1 MINTADERHAG
12 MMPRPMS
19 RHERLIGTLLNND
32 LVDIKACEHRAIYR
46 HVEHLQQRGYGRCHA
61 MTLAAVKFSCSY
73 QKVRNIIYDMRH
85 SKSSNLNNMN
95 STIKIKND
103 VDCTTIDIEGTIGL
117 SEEWQFDNPE
127 SRVATYER
135 FRERV
140 SQIADIRNAD
150 IIVNIR
156 STGGD
161 VNDAILIYEALRATG
176 AHITTRCYG
185 YTASAATIVAQ
196 AASEGCREVA
206 PSTLYLI
213 HNSLC
218 STEGN
223 AEELQA
229 EVEMLR
235 ETDSRLAEIYATR
248 SGRSVEEIAALMAEN
263 GGRGRWLSP
272 SEALAEGLVDRVISG
287 AGVEQSPTLVERTRE
302 GVKALLRAIGIEGV
316 DETPSPEADI
326 NYIPREHDNDA
337 LPKAS
342 ATASMVALD
351 EGQRGAEPTKL
362 KSVEDPSPVAA
373 PVNVRDR
380 AYAEDARSIR
390 YR

>member
-1 MINTADERHAG
+1 MTKSYALG
-12 MMPRPMS
+12 TPSPRPLG
-19 RHERLIGTLLNND
+19 RYERLIGELLKND
-32 LVDIKACEHRAIYR
+32 LLDLRACERHAILHHFNLLLR
-46 HVEHLQQRGYGRCHA
+46 RGYGRCHA
-61 MTLAAVKFSCSY
+61 MALTSGLFNCSY
-73 QKVRNIIYDMRH
+73 QKVRNTIYDMERH
-85 SKSSNLNNMN
+85 KLNNKAMN
-95 STIKIKND
+95 SQIKIKNE

-140 SQIADIRNAD
+140 SEIADIKNQS

-206 PSTLYLI
+206 TSTLYLI

-223 AEELQA
+223 ADELQA

-235 ETDSRLAEIYATR
+235 ETDSRLAEIYASR
-248 SGRSVEEIAALMAEN
+248 SGRSIEEMALLMAEN

-272 SEALAEGLVDRVISG
+272 SEALAEGLVDRVMGST
-287 AGVEQSPTLVERTRE
+287 AESPSLVERSKQ
-302 GVKALLRAIGIEGV
+302 GVKALLKAIGI
-316 DETPSPEADI
+316 DADAQRPAPEDDV
-326 NYIPREHDNDA
+326 NYIPRERELSP
-337 LPKAS
+337 LPRAS
-342 ATASMVALD
+342 ATHSAVALD
-351 EGQRGAEPTKL
+351 EGQKRVKATAL
-362 KSVEDPSPVAA
+362 KEVEDPSPTES
-373 PVNVRDR
+373 PTNPRDN
-380 AYAEDARSIR
+380 AYRRDAQAIRSR
-390 YR
+390 